1 MKKLVVIIL
10 AFGLLVGGAY
20 ILYTQLGNEIK
31 PQQLVVQGDEKPKEP
46 ASTEGN
52 GAENQTAQNDPAEN
66 NSSKEEITHTA
77 PDFTVYDKDGNPV
90 RLSDFRGKHVVLNFW
105 AIWCSP
111 CRSEMPDFNE
121 KYLELKE
128 EVHFLMVNV
137 TGSDTREDAQAYINR
152 MGFAFPV
159 LFDMESSAAVAYGIR
174 SFPTTYFIDAEGNMI
189 AYAAS
194 ALDKATLQQGIDLI
208 R

>member
-121 KYLELKE
+121 KYL
-128 EVHFLMVNV
+128 
-137 TGSDTREDAQAYINR
+137 
-152 MGFAFPV
+152 
-159 LFDMESSAAVAYGIR
+159 
-174 SFPTTYFIDAEGNMI
+174 
-189 AYAAS
+189 
-194 ALDKATLQQGIDLI
+194 
-208 R
+208 